1 MAEMRRLRLKK
12 AVVIAVL
19 AQHLPRAVVVPAV
32 LTIR

>member
-12 AVVIAVL
+12 AVVLAVL
-19 AQHLPRAVVVPAV
+19 AQHLPHAVIVSAV